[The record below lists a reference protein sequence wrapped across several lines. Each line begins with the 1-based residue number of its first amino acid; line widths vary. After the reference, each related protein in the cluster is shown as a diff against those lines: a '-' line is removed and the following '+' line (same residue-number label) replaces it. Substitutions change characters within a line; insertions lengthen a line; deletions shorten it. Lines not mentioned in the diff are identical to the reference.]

1 MNSLKEEILSAVR
14 NRIAS
19 EEAMDD
25 GKALAIISEEVFSR
39 DELSGKDV
47 KMLREMCRE
56 IFI

>member
-25 GKALAIISEEVFSR
+25 GKALAIISAERF
-39 DELSGKDV
+39 
-47 KMLREMCRE
+47 
-56 IFI
+56 FI